1 MTSTTLTYQ
10 AKPVTNRVAPEE
22 SFRYLTCRTPPRGG
36 TSLCQQTS
44 RLRRTRQNAGS
55 TRPADTRPGPRRG
68 KTSPDLVTKFPFDD
82 PKLPDPR
89 RWAAQIARCSLEAI
103 EGERPLTQLNP
114 WVTPLQYRL
123 LEKQRQRNQG
133 SRSPKHGSKLS
144 QNLGTPPQ
152 VRPVRVLS
160 ARCRAT
166 LDGAQEATVVLH
178 DGKRGRASSM
188 RLENQGNRWLVTALK
203 IG

>member
-1 MTSTTLTYQ
+1 MAPVTLTYQ
-10 AKPVTNRVAPEE
+10 AKPVMNRVAPEE
-22 SFRYLTCRTPPRGG
+22 SFRYLTCLTPPRGG
-36 TSLCQQTS
+36 ISLRQQSS
-44 RLRRTRQNAGS
+44 RLRRACQDVGS
-55 TRPADTRPGPRRG
+55 TRPADTRPGTRSG
-68 KTSPDLVTKFPFDD
+68 KTSPNLVGKNPYEGQD
-82 PKLPDPR
+82 LPDPR

-114 WVTPLQYRL
+114 WITPQQYRI
-123 LEKQRQRNQG
+123 LEKRRLRNQG
-133 SRSPKHGSKLS
+133 QHGSKL
-144 QNLGTPPQ
+144 QQKLGRPPQ

-188 RLENQGNRWLVTALK
+188 RLENQGNRWLVTSLK